1 MAIEGPPRELGIQD
15 VLQLLDLTRK
25 TGVLTVRS
33 ERLNDEVVIHFVD
46 GRIIAAMH
54 RSSLRR
60 LGQQLLRAGKL
71 TDRELERALEIQRED
86 PSQRMGRILLE
97 MGSVTVAELERQ
109 LLFQIEESIYDLMGW
124 DEGHFIFE
132 EAADIEPEISEVA
145 VRVPVSSLLMEGA
158 RRIDEW
164 SRLESKIPDAGWVPV
179 LVSVDQTGATPLDL
193 RPGEWEGLAEIDG
206 ERDLRQLAAD
216 LGLSGFELAKII
228 YGLIGLGVVH
238 LVERAPALSD
248 IDLAEA
254 KAEAIALYEA
264 GDYVTVAQRLRE
276 LQLANPG
283 EADLILMEGRAL
295 VAQGRYRAATEAF
308 ARAVELDPL
317 SAEAHDQLGIAAL
330 RIGDFDRVI
339 EAWNSF
345 LRLSPDP
352 ERSESV
358 ARGLAAAEILRQLLA
373 TGEGERD
380 E

>member
-1 MAIEGPPRELGIQD
+1 
-15 VLQLLDLTRK
+15 
-25 TGVLTVRS
+25 
-33 ERLNDEVVIHFVD
+33 
-46 GRIIAAMH
+46 
-54 RSSLRR
+54 
-60 LGQQLLRAGKL
+60 
-71 TDRELERALEIQRED
+71 
-86 PSQRMGRILLE
+86 MGRILLE

-132 EAADIEPEISEVA
+132 EAAGIEPEISEVA

-193 RPGEWEGLAEIDG
+193 RPGEWEVLAEIDG

-295 VAQGRYRAATEAF
+295 VAQGRHRAATEAF

-317 SAEAHDQLGIAAL
+317 SAEAHDRLGVAAL
-330 RIGDFDRVI
+330 RIGDFDRVV

-352 ERSESV
+352 ERSEAV
-358 ARGLAAAEILRQLLA
+358 AHGLAAAEILRQLLA
-373 TGEGERD
+373 PGEGERD